1 LIYNEG
7 VRKYLFIA
15 ILSLAF
21 LLRVV
26 DLDRFP
32 SGFTPD
38 EASFGYDAYSI
49 LKTGRDQWGVKFPLV
64 LKSFGDYKSPL
75 YTYLTIPS
83 VAAFG
88 LNKIAVRL
96 PNALLGVLAVFVVYL
111 LTGEIGRLLKL
122 GEKENIYFQITA
134 ALFLSISSWHIM
146 LSRGAFEANLITL
159 FLPLGIYFFL
169 KKNYFISAL
178 IFGLNLFSY
187 HSAKVLTPVIFLGL
201 IYFFRKRFLTDW
213 KKILIS
219 FFIFAAFFI
228 VMVYTLT
235 IGGAARI
242 SERSITG
249 GALEEGARIKI
260 ALIQKGVNPILAR
273 VLHNKYQVVANRFIT
288 NYSQY
293 FSFRF
298 LFKDGPAETTY
309 GMLPGLGVIY
319 GFEGLLI
326 LGIIPIIFQRKYLK
340 VVLIILVWLFISP
353 VPAALATGVGFSA
366 NRAVAMIPSLQI
378 IEALGVFGWWFILRK
393 FNRKTLAVLTFI
405 LSFWVAKDINKYFKA
420 YYYDSPKI
428 SARGMSY
435 GNLEVGY
442 WLKENVEGK
451 VAVISKTLSEP
462 HIYIAFANSWDPADY
477 QEQTKS
483 WRFDESGVNW
493 VDQIPNYSLGR
504 YVFQNVDWK
513 VNIGKPNSLLVG
525 RPEQFLPSDI
535 PTKIF
540 NYPDGSDAIFVVDS
554 NKQIYAKGN

>member
-1 LIYNEG
+1 M
-7 VRKYLFIA
+7 RKYLFIA